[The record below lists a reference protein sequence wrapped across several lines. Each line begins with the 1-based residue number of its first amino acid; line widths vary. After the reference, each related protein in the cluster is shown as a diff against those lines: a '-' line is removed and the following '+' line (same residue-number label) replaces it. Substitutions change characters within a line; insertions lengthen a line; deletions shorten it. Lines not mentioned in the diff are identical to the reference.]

1 MLQLLLDGNHLTTLQ
16 QNPEDLP
23 ILLKEIVI
31 LFILQLRKFVQIL
44 AL

>member
-23 ILLKEIVI
+23 ILLEEIVI

>member
-1 MLQLLLDGNHLTTLQ
+1 MLQLLLDCNHLTTLQ

-23 ILLKEIVI
+23 ILLEEIVI